1 MQEQKVQNCFAQA
14 ELQQVIK
21 QSPEQVTIIDVRSPE
36 KYAEMHIPGAVN
48 IPLTEL
54 EKHLNELSIQAVII
68 TACGKGG
75 GRSAEA
81 AAILRDKGF
90 SHANFLC
97 GGTFGFFE
105 ATSIS

>member
-36 KYAEMHIPGAVN
+36 EYAAMHLPGAVN
-48 IPLTEL
+48 IPVTEL
-54 EKHLNELSIQAVII
+54 EKHSSELSKQAVII

-75 GRSAEA
+75 GRSDDA
-81 AAILRDKGF
+81 ASMLREMGF

>member
-1 MQEQKVQNCFAQA
+1 MKEQKVQNCFALA
-14 ELQQVIK
+14 ELQQLIK

-36 KYAEMHIPGAVN
+36 EYAEMHIPGAVN

-81 AAILRDKGF
+81 AFLLRGRGF
-90 SHANFLC
+90 IHTIFFC
-97 GGTFGFFE
+97 GGTFGWFE
-105 ATSIS
+105 AQLI